1 MIHAYDESYLYD
13 AKRKLAIVIDY
24 LAYFCKLKN
33 DQIQNILSRSKSLN
47 FFCLGHPTYL
57 SGMSGI
63 ELAMKVA
70 SEFIDISNIEE
81 YQPTF
86 EKTPEYWTGWVLA
99 DYCWYKCKTLGDV
112 FYAIDYVK
120 ILNMY
125 HLYHE
130 MDITQFYETM
140 DKYIKEGAIKTRL
153 RIMRELN
160 NLSQSQLAKKS
171 GVSLRSIQLYEQR
184 VNDIDKAQVQ
194 TLFKLAKTLNCS
206 IEKILENPAND
217 F

>member
-13 AKRKLAIVIDY
+13 AKRKLAIVVDY
-24 LAYFCKLKN
+24 LAYFCGLSN
-33 DQIQNILSRSKSLN
+33 QQIQNVLAKSKSLK
-47 FFCLGHPTYL
+47 FFCLGHPTYIA
-57 SGMSGI
+57 GMSGI

-70 SEFIDISNIEE
+70 SEFIGISNIKE
-81 YQPTF
+81 YEPTF
-86 EKTPEYWTGWVLA
+86 EKTPEYWVGWSLA
-99 DYCWYKCKTLGDV
+99 SYCWYRCKTLDDI
-112 FYAIDYVK
+112 FCAIDFVK

-130 MDITQFYETM
+130 MDITQFYDTM
-140 DKYIKEGAIKTRL
+140 DKYMKEGSEKTKL

-206 IEKILENPAND
+206 IEKILENPEND

>member
-13 AKRKLAIVIDY
+13 AKKNLAIVVDY
-24 LAYFCKLKN
+24 LAYFCKLN
-33 DQIQNILSRSKSLN
+33 NNQIQNILSKSKSLK
-47 FFCLGHPTYL
+47 FFCQGHPTYL
-57 SGMSGI
+57 AGMSGI

-70 SEFIDISNIEE
+70 SEFMDISNIKE
-81 YQPTF
+81 YEPTF
-86 EKTPEYWTGWVLA
+86 EKTPEYWAGWALA
-99 DYCWYKCKTLGDV
+99 DYCWYRCKSLDDI
-112 FYAIDYVK
+112 FYAVDFVK
-120 ILNMY
+120 VLEMY

-130 MDITQFYETM
+130 MDITQFYDTL
-140 DKYIKEGAIKTRL
+140 DKYIKEGSIKTKL

-184 VNDIDKAQVQ
+184 VNDIDKAQSQ
-194 TLFKLAKTLNCS
+194 TLFKLAKTLNCP